1 MYHIHVTVSL
11 LHLVIVSYRCVS
23 MKGRFCDL
31 PAAENDVISVKKRL
45 NFEVKMQYTA
55 GTKWNNSFGDREER
69 CGLRWVQG

>member
-31 PAAENDVISVKKRL
+31 PAAENDVISVKNDL
-45 NFEVKMQYTA
+45 I
-55 GTKWNNSFGDREER
+55 
-69 CGLRWVQG
+69 LR